1 MKKIACVI
9 LLVLLLCGCS
19 MKNREM
25 ERGLTLR
32 TALLGSSLCSFD
44 VDIIADYGDK
54 LHVFSMNC
62 QADSTGTVR
71 FTVTAPE
78 SISGITG
85 TVDGEKGAL
94 TFGDTALYIPLLADN
109 QVTPVCA
116 PWLLLKTL
124 RAGFI
129 TSAGSE
135 EKMTRLSIDDRYEDD
150 ALHLDVWLE
159 ESGTPVKA
167 EVLYRERRILS
178 MDVKNFTLQ

>member
-1 MKKIACVI
+1 
-9 LLVLLLCGCS
+9 
-19 MKNREM
+19 M

-85 TVDGEKGAL
+85 TGGAD
-94 TFGDTALYIPLLADN
+94 FWGHRPIYSPL
-109 QVTPVCA
+109 
-116 PWLLLKTL
+116 
-124 RAGFI
+124 G
-129 TSAGSE
+129 
-135 EKMTRLSIDDRYEDD
+135 
-150 ALHLDVWLE
+150 
-159 ESGTPVKA
+159 
-167 EVLYRERRILS
+167 
-178 MDVKNFTLQ
+178 

>member
-1 MKKIACVI
+1 M
-9 LLVLLLCGCS
+9 
-19 MKNREM
+19 
-25 ERGLTLR
+25 
-32 TALLGSSLCSFD
+32 
-44 VDIIADYGDK
+44 
-54 LHVFSMNC
+54 
-62 QADSTGTVR
+62 
-71 FTVTAPE
+71 
-78 SISGITG
+78 
-85 TVDGEKGAL
+85 
-94 TFGDTALYIPLLADN
+94 
-109 QVTPVCA
+109 
-116 PWLLLKTL
+116 KTL